1 MIRPHSISFSYS
13 EEDLEVM
20 LQDIDYCKTVGVNGV
35 VFGVLDSN
43 NQIDLGA
50 VKKLVDRADGLN
62 ITFHKAFD

>member
-1 MIRPHSISFSYS
+1 
-13 EEDLEVM
+13 M